1 MLAFGV
7 RVTDPAT
14 FERVC
19 AAGLRACAED
29 GAPVLTTDEPGPMA
43 AAYNQILDAVAA
55 MDGVDGLVLLGE
67 DVEIRDPLFTFR
79 VTEALAAHPRA
90 ALGVHSPARD
100 GAPVDGRLIVLAGAA
115 LRDLRFD
122 PDDDGPEALLTAVRR
137 AGVEV
142 RGIDLDVGFPEASPA
157 EAPAL
162 AEVAATAAPPADA
175 TVAGVHSAES
185 HAAGYFDHARDELT
199 RHLPATA
206 RRVLDVGCGA
216 GALGASVK
224 TRTGAEVVGIE
235 YFEDAA
241 ARAAERLD
249 RVIRADLNTL
259 AELPYPHGHFDAMF
273 FGDVLEHLL
282 DPARTLAALTAYL
295 APDGVVIASIPNV
308 KHWSVLLPLLVND
321 AFTYTDAGLLDRTHV
336 HLFTLNEAAAM
347 FRAVGLGRLESVESV
362 VLPGDEADLSPLVG
376 CAAAFGADPDD
387 TLARL
392 RTYQYVVVAR
402 RGGHPAP

>member
-19 AAGLRACAED
+19 AAGLRAHAED
-29 GAPVLTTDEPGPMA
+29 GAPVLTTDDSGPLA
-43 AAYNQILDAVAA
+43 AAYNEILDAVAG
-55 MDGVDGLVLLGE
+55 MDHVAGLVLLGE
-67 DVEIRDPLFTFR
+67 DVEIRDPRFTER
-79 VTEALAAHPRA
+79 VRQVLGDDPRA
-90 ALGVHSPARD
+90 VLGVPAAA
-100 GAPVDGRLIVLAGAA
+100 GFAVLGREAIRG
-115 LRDLRFD
+115 LRFD
-122 PDDDGPEALLTAVRR
+122 ATAFAHEREGADLCAAARR
-137 AGVEV
+137 AGFAVV
-142 RGIDLDVGFPEASPA
+142 MTDLDVQAPARSRA
-157 EAPAL
+157 EAAAH
-162 AEVAATAAPPADA
+162 AEAAATAAPPTDT

-224 TRTGAEVVGIE
+224 ARTGAEVVGIE

-249 RVIRADLNTL
+249 QVIRADLNTL
-259 AELPYPHGHFDAMF
+259 TELPFPHGHFDAMF

-282 DPARTLAALTAYL
+282 DPARTLAALTTYL
-295 APDGVVIASIPNV
+295 APHGVVIASIPNV
-308 KHWSVLLPLLVND
+308 KHWSVVLPLLVTD

-347 FRAVGLGRLESVESV
+347 FRGVGLGRLDAVESV
-362 VLPGDEADLSPLVG
+362 VLPGDEADLTPLVG
-376 CAAAFGADPDD
+376 CAAAYGADADD
-387 TLARL
+387 TRARL
-392 RTYQYVVVAR
+392 RTYQYVMVAR
-402 RGGHPAP
+402 RDTAAAV